1 MANKVNEDLLVINNL
16 TMEFKSAP
24 RFLEKPKPSVKA
36 VNDVSFSV
44 KTGETFGIVG
54 ESGCGKT
61 TLGKCIVRL
70 LKPAS
75 GQLYFNDEGEMVDL
89 LKVDK
94 KKSFELRQKVQIVF
108 QDPYAS
114 LNPMHTI
121 LEAFDEPM
129 RIHGIGGGDKEKR
142 RELIAQAL
150 KRVNLQPE
158 YMYRYPHEFSGG
170 QRQRICVAKALVL
183 EPKVIVLDE
192 PVSALDVSIQAQ
204 LLNLLRKLQRELGI
218 TFLFIAHDLSVVQYM
233 SDRVGV
239 MYLGN
244 MVEMAAADELYS
256 NTMHPYTEAL
266 LSAVPVPVIN
276 GKKDRIILEGDVPSP
291 MNPPS
296 GCPFHP
302 RCSKCMDI
310 CKQVKP
316 KLQEK
321 ENGHYVA
328 CHLFNV
334 EHNTEV

>member
-1 MANKVNEDLLVINNL
+1 MAEKNPLLVVENV
-16 TMEFKSAP
+16 TMEFHSQR
-24 RFLEKPKPSVKA
+24 RFLEKAKPSVKA
-36 VNDVSFSV
+36 VNDVSFEV
-44 KTGETFGIVG
+44 YEGETFGLVG

-70 LKPAS
+70 LKPSA
-75 GQLYFNDEGEMVDL
+75 GKIYFNDNGEMKDL
-89 LKVDK
+89 LNLPKAESK
-94 KKSFELRQKVQIVF
+94 AMRKKVQIVF

-114 LNPMHTI
+114 LNPQHTI

-129 RIHGIGGGDKEKR
+129 RVHGVGGNKEQRK
-142 RELIAQAL
+142 ELIAEAL

-183 EPKVIVLDE
+183 DPKLIVCDE

-204 LLNLLRKLQRELGI
+204 LLNLMNKLQAELGV
-218 TFLFIAHDLSVVQYM
+218 TFIFIAHDLSVVQYM
-233 SDRVGV
+233 SDRIGV

-244 MVEMAAADELYS
+244 MVELADADELYN

-276 GKKDRIILEGDVPSP
+276 GKRDRIILEGDVPSP

-302 RCSKCMDI
+302 RCAKCMEI
-310 CKQVKP
+310 CKQEKP
-316 KLQEK
+316 VLEEK
-321 ENGHYVA
+321 RDGHFVA
-328 CHLFNV
+328 CHLFN
-334 EHNTEV
+334 NK

>member
-1 MANKVNEDLLVINNL
+1 MADKNTLLVCENV
-16 TMEFKSAP
+16 TMEFHSP
-24 RFLEKPKPSVKA
+24 RRFLEKAKPSVKA
-36 VNDVSFSV
+36 VNDVSFEV
-44 KTGETFGIVG
+44 KEGETFGLVG

-70 LKPAS
+70 LKPTA
-75 GQLYFNDEGEMVDL
+75 GKIMYNDNGEMKDL
-89 LKVDK
+89 LSLDK
-94 KKSFELRQKVQIVF
+94 RESKALRKKIQIVF

-114 LNPMHTI
+114 LNPQHTI

-129 RIHGIGGGDKEKR
+129 RVHGVGGNKEQRK
-142 RELIAQAL
+142 ELIAKAL
-150 KRVNLQPE
+150 ERVNLQPE

-183 EPKVIVLDE
+183 EPKLIVCDE

-204 LLNLLRKLQRELGI
+204 LLNLMNRLQQELGI
-218 TFLFIAHDLSVVQYM
+218 TFIFIAHDLSVVQYM
-233 SDRVGV
+233 SDRIGV

-244 MVEMAAADELYS
+244 MVELADADELYN

-276 GKKDRIILEGDVPSP
+276 GKRDRIILEGDVPSP

-302 RCSKCMDI
+302 RCTKCMEI
-310 CKQVKP
+310 CKSEKP
-316 KLQEK
+316 VLAEK
-321 ENGHYVA
+321 QDGHFVA
-328 CHLFNV
+328 CHLYDNK
-334 EHNTEV
+334 

>member
-1 MANKVNEDLLVINNL
+1 MADNIKEDLLVIDNL
-16 TMEFKSAP
+16 TMEFKGAP

-44 KTGETFGIVG
+44 KAGETFGIVG

-75 GQLYFNDEGEMVDL
+75 GKLVFNDDGEMVDL
-89 LKVDK
+89 LDVNK

-129 RIHGIGGGDKEKR
+129 RIHGIGGGSKEKR
-142 RELIAQAL
+142 KELIAQAL

-183 EPKVIVLDE
+183 EPKLIVLDE

-204 LLNLLRKLQRELGI
+204 LLNLLRSLQKELGI

-244 MVEMAAADELYS
+244 MVEMADADELYN

-266 LSAVPVPVIN
+266 LSAVPIPVIN

-291 MNPPS
+291 MNPPT

-310 CKQVKP
+310 CKQEKP

-321 ENGHYVA
+321 ADGHYVA
-328 CHLFNV
+328 CHLYDAAP
-334 EHNTEV
+334 

>member
-1 MANKVNEDLLVINNL
+1 MSQLKEDILVVENV
-16 TMEFKSAP
+16 TMEFKGTP
-24 RFLEKPKPSVKA
+24 RFLEKAKPSVKA
-36 VNDVSFSV
+36 VNNVSFSV
-44 KTGETFGIVG
+44 KAGETFGIVG

-70 LKPAS
+70 LKPTA
-75 GQLYFNDEGEMVDL
+75 GKLHYNDEGTMVDL
-89 LKVDK
+89 LDLNK
-94 KKSFELRQKVQIVF
+94 KDSFNMRKKIQIVF

-121 LEAFDEPM
+121 MEAFDEPM
-129 RIHGIGGGDKEKR
+129 RIHGIGGGSKEKR

-150 KRVNLQPE
+150 ERVNLQPE

-204 LLNLLRKLQRELGI
+204 LLNLMRKLQKELGI

-244 MVEMAAADELYS
+244 MVEMADSDELYN

-266 LSAVPVPVIN
+266 LSAVPVPVC
-276 GKKDRIILEGDVPSP
+276 GAAKKRIILEGDVPSP
-291 MNPPS
+291 MNPPT

-302 RCSKCMDI
+302 RCSKCMEI
-310 CKQVKP
+310 CKQEKP
-316 KLQEK
+316 VLEEK
-321 ENGHYVA
+321 ENGHFVA
-328 CHLFNV
+328 CHLYNQK
-334 EHNTEV
+334 